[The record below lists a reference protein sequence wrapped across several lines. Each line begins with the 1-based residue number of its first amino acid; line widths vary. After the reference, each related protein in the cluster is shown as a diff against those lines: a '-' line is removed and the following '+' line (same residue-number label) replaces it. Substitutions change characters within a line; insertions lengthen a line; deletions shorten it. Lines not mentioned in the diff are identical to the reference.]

1 MKKGKS
7 FEHICVSG
15 AMADFPSMKGGNFE
29 SRMKDVPFDQERTWV
44 FGTLT
49 HCADT
54 KTTYFGETFAR
65 VGAHLRG
72 LIIPIIS
79 DRIVSVS
86 CFLNPLY
93 DHSKM
98 FRIRN

>member
-15 AMADFPSMKGGNFE
+15 AMADFPSMKALKKYVINIGQLWEEIPKPVYLG
-29 SRMKDVPFDQERTWV
+29 S
-44 FGTLT
+44 
-49 HCADT
+49 CADT